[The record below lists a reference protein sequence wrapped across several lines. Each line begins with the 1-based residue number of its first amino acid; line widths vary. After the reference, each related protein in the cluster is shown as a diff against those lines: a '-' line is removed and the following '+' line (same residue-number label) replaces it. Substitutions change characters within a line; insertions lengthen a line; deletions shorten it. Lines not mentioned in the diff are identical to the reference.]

1 MGIIQTRDEIPYNG
15 LPAHRMYDS
24 CVSANEAS
32 LILKEASYHE
42 GMPNE
47 YPRTRLSRS
56 LKKTCRR
63 DHTLNN
69 TAVNESFSKGAFS
82 GVIEQAEEEFFMEQL
97 LFRVRKYRPMGRKSS
112 PTRRRCFHCDHG
124 HAAKCCLY
132 FGDRYADKD
141 GYAQWKHHLEKDPI
155 RLGRFPRIP
164 EAVSGAAT
172 PIWFP
177 RDSPRTWDG
186 IRRRLVEQ
194 NKPAPAFSLR
204 RFFFPLL
211 IPGSRERVLN
221 RLIKK
226 ATPRQRYFKKLRDQ
240 RRKDAYKPVL
250 VVRTEKARIES
261 EDAVACQEE
270 EHTVLEPTMKE
281 GIALIRQHI
290 EVFQIKFLA
299 RISRIKQLDESCHME
314 KKILKQ
320 NKNVPIGRS
329 SSPTR
334 RESCYHCEHQ
344 HRERCCLY
352 IEESEASEDLLV
364 YPRWKSYLEHTDIIP
379 GEYDLLPE
387 AVSAGTTPNWFPTA
401 TTTIAPAI
409 PTHLATLQKT
419 NDSRRSL
426 PSLDHSP
433 SQVFY
438 YLTVLD
444 ELDNDLEVPAEQRPT
459 PYQLYMQQQQLNGV
473 DGQFPH
479 VVIWAPPAV
488 KTSTPRKVA
497 VRTSPETVTAS
508 PVQRVAPPP
517 VLRSLKPKQL
527 NVVKSYKRVGQ

>member
-15 LPAHRMYDS
+15 LPAPRMYDS

-132 FGDRYADKD
+132 IGDRYADKD

-194 NKPAPAFSLR
+194 NRPAPALSIR
-204 RFFFPLL
+204 RFYFPLL

-221 RLIKK
+221 RMIKK
-226 ATPRQRYFKKLRDQ
+226 PTPRQRYFKKLCDQ

-250 VVRTEKARIES
+250 VVRTDKARIES
-261 EDAVACQEE
+261 EEDVSALAGDDGGHEQS
-270 EHTVLEPTMKE
+270 VLEPTVKE
-281 GIALIRQHI
+281 GIALILQAV
-290 EVFQIKFLA
+290 EVFQT
-299 RISRIKQLDESCHME
+299 
-314 KKILKQ
+314 
-320 NKNVPIGRS
+320 VPS
-329 SSPTR
+329 
-334 RESCYHCEHQ
+334 
-344 HRERCCLY
+344 
-352 IEESEASEDLLV
+352 
-364 YPRWKSYLEHTDIIP
+364 
-379 GEYDLLPE
+379 
-387 AVSAGTTPNWFPTA
+387 
-401 TTTIAPAI
+401 
-409 PTHLATLQKT
+409 
-419 NDSRRSL
+419 
-426 PSLDHSP
+426 
-433 SQVFY
+433 
-438 YLTVLD
+438 
-444 ELDNDLEVPAEQRPT
+444 
-459 PYQLYMQQQQLNGV
+459 
-473 DGQFPH
+473 
-479 VVIWAPPAV
+479 
-488 KTSTPRKVA
+488 
-497 VRTSPETVTAS
+497 
-508 PVQRVAPPP
+508 
-517 VLRSLKPKQL
+517 
-527 NVVKSYKRVGQ
+527 